1 MCAAVPVPTVPG
13 DNSHYV
19 EGQSRYIW
27 MPDGDGTPHLVDL
40 EEPAEEGV
48 LMSRNGANNQYWLFT
63 RYMKYSNNVLKL
75 IILVKIL
82 RDNKLNFLLP
92 GKTQQ
97 ANRSLPTAI

>member
-1 MCAAVPVPTVPG
+1 MLFQNVGLLINILIYPVCAAVPVPTVPG

-63 RYMKYSNNVLKL
+63 R
-75 IILVKIL
+75 
-82 RDNKLNFLLP
+82 
-92 GKTQQ
+92 
-97 ANRSLPTAI
+97 